1 MKSCCESEILKLVE
15 VSERRGDRV
24 LTNVMRLLESG
35 GTSKGRRWE
44 YDKQIAH
51 FCRILGHKFLWHKV
65 KNRRKRGV
73 LFIAW
78 QTIRGRFYCRK
89 GKTWLRSCHSYKKK
103 RIPSFLNDTMSDT
116 FVVFPRF
123 HIKIYR
129 DKAKEEHISDRV
141 HDKNCK
147 L

>member
-78 QTIRGRFYCRK
+78 QTILLAGSTVEK
-89 GKTWLRSCHSYKKK
+89 AKHDSVLAILTKKK
-103 RIPSFLNDTMSDT
+103 EFPLFSMTQCRIPLWF
-116 FVVFPRF
+116 FRVF
-123 HIKIYR
+123 I
-129 DKAKEEHISDRV
+129 
-141 HDKNCK
+141 
-147 L
+147 